1 MVSKESTKK
10 HGGLALSIRLR
21 TDKHRSIISE
31 KPFGQYASSL
41 SLPYGIVGVVTEGC
55 DNILQTSNHP
65 DPKVQTRNN
74 VMSYPP
80 SEYGPDPESSPDF
93 ADCDK
98 SHDAW
103 KACGQRAREN
113 SVPLILLALVVGA
126 LLGAFLSRRKKK
138 QKDAVEAAREW
149 LEAAYAQ
156 LAQKLPQL
164 AEKLAHAK
172 KPSVPRCQAA
182 FLDQAQQVAKKLKW
196 W

>member
-1 MVSKESTKK
+1 MESMRPTSTAKF
-10 HGGLALSIRLR
+10 
-21 TDKHRSIISE
+21 RSSHS
-31 KPFGQYASSL
+31 FGA
-41 SLPYGIVGVVTEGC
+41 
-55 DNILQTSNHP
+55 
-65 DPKVQTRNN
+65 
-74 VMSYPP
+74 
-80 SEYGPDPESSPDF
+80 
-93 ADCDK
+93 
-98 SHDAW
+98 
-103 KACGQRAREN
+103 
-113 SVPLILLALVVGA
+113 GA

>member
-1 MVSKESTKK
+1 
-10 HGGLALSIRLR
+10 
-21 TDKHRSIISE
+21 
-31 KPFGQYASSL
+31 
-41 SLPYGIVGVVTEGC
+41 
-55 DNILQTSNHP
+55 
-65 DPKVQTRNN
+65 
-74 VMSYPP
+74 MSYPP

-98 SHDAW
+98 SHVAS

-164 AEKLAHAK
+164 AEKPAHAK
-172 KPSVPRCQAA
+172 KPSAPWCQAA
-182 FLDQAQQVAKKLKW
+182 FLDQAQQVAKRLKW